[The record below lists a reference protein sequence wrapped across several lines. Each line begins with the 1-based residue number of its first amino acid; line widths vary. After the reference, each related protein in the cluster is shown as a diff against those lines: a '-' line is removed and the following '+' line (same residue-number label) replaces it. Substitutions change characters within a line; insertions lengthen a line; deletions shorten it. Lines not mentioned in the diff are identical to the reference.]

1 MEKYLCKILRIDNK
15 IMKKHSS
22 KKCMKSKTGFRTPSV
37 FMTIKDKKNKF
48 SKTRIKKKKY

>member
-22 KKCMKSKTGFRTPSV
+22 KKRMKSKTGFRTSSV
-37 FMTIKDKKNKF
+37 FIVTKDKENKF
-48 SKTRIKKKKY
+48 SKTKTRNKKQ